1 MQTDY
6 TQTIIDTINKIF
18 SMLFSSL
25 DLSIYS
31 LLDKTVFIN
40 SSIVNDKFFSL
51 AFNSSFGLS
60 IIANALLAGFF
71 IYYCFKLYMAPFS
84 GSYVEK
90 PYQFL
95 TKVLIIAICISF
107 SQFLCSEFLSI
118 IDILT
123 DILKSFGM
131 QLTGKEI
138 SFNTLLSSSTYVIE
152 NSNNFN
158 FFSFDGILKSFFSF
172 GLINLLFSYSIR
184 YILIKILILLFPF
197 ALLSLVTASTSW
209 IFKSWFRTF
218 FSLIFVQI
226 FIIFVLILL
235 FSLNINTSD
244 MFSQISYI
252 STVFILTKSNSYIK
266 ELLGGISTDLNYN
279 IFPRNYNI
287 HSKFLGIISYSSLFF
302 NLLWDFFVYCL
313 INLLFLSLTIK
324 TFLFIIFTL
333 PILLLSIIGIN
344 NENIFLTL
352 FYLLKFI
359 FSYKLYLFNKLKP
372 LYLL

>member
-40 SSIVNDKFFSL
+40 SSIVNDRFFSL
-51 AFNSSFGLS
+51 ALNSSFGLS

-90 PYQFL
+90 PYLFL

-197 ALLSLVTASTSW
+197 ALLSLVTTSTSW

-279 IFPRNYNI
+279 ILNFKN
-287 HSKFLGIISYSSLFF
+287 LF
-302 NLLWDFFVYCL
+302 
-313 INLLFLSLTIK
+313 K
-324 TFLFIIFTL
+324 
-333 PILLLSIIGIN
+333 
-344 NENIFLTL
+344 
-352 FYLLKFI
+352 
-359 FSYKLYLFNKLKP
+359 
-372 LYLL
+372 